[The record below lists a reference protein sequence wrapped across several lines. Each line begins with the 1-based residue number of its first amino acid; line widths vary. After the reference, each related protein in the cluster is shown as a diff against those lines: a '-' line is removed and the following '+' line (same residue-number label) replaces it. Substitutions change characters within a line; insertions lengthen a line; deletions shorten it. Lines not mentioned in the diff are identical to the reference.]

1 MSLTTA
7 DAPTDRER
15 EFRFVEADFVA
26 LRELVREM
34 TGISLTDA
42 KRELVYGRIAR
53 RLRVLGLD
61 SFAAYR
67 DLLRRDTGG
76 ELVEF
81 CNAMTTNLTAFFRE
95 GHHFEY
101 LRDALLVP
109 RLADPHGSRR
119 LRFWCAGCSS
129 GEEPYSLAMTVC
141 DAIPD
146 WKRWD
151 IRILATDIDSQILA
165 TAARGLYSQERTKGL
180 SPVRLR
186 TYFTEQDGE
195 RGPMFQVNPEL
206 AALITFRQLNLMHP
220 LPMKGPLDAVFCR
233 NVIIY
238 FDKQT
243 QRSLFER
250 IAPLQRPDDLL
261 FLGHSESLFK
271 VTEAYALLGRTA
283 YRRITP

>member
-1 MSLTTA
+1 MGVATTEVVV
-7 DAPTDRER
+7 PHER
-15 EFRFVEADFVA
+15 EFRFVEADFIA
-26 LRELVREM
+26 LRDLVREV

-42 KRELVYGRIAR
+42 KRELVYSRIAR
-53 RLRVLGLD
+53 RLRILGLD

-67 DLLRRDTGG
+67 ELLRRDAGG

-95 GHHFEY
+95 GHHFEN
-101 LRDALLVP
+101 LRDRLLLP
-109 RLADPHGSRR
+109 RLADAHGSRR

-129 GEEPYSLAMTVC
+129 GEEPYSLAMTLC
-141 DAIPD
+141 EAIPD

-165 TAARGLYSQERTKGL
+165 TAARGAYSQDRTKGL
-180 SPVRLR
+180 SPARLQ
-186 TYFTEQDGE
+186 TFFTEHDGE
-195 RGPMFQVNPEL
+195 RGPQFQVSSEL
-206 AALITFRQLNLMHP
+206 AGLVTFRQLNLMHP
-220 LPMKGPLDAVFCR
+220 LPMSGPLDAVFCR

-238 FDKQT
+238 FDRET
-243 QRSLFER
+243 QRNLFAR
-250 IAPLQRPDDLL
+250 IAPLQRPGDLL

-283 YRRITP
+283 YRRVGA